1 MLVTYSPAYSE
12 TPESSTAEQYEAEA
26 RKRLEVID
34 SQGGIDR
41 NEAKEICELYGYR
54 FFHNNGW
61 DPIKDGGDVWV
72 GTVLTHWDDQPLPE
86 KVEIEKKTGAV
97 SWALGP
103 KVTEIDHKPFRS
115 PLSGWSQ
122 NPGISI
128 SSILTAV
135 SNAARLCLLLAWH
148 LY

>member
-1 MLVTYSPAYSE
+1 MLVTYAPAYSE

-61 DPIKDGGDVWV
+61 RPIKDGGDVWI

-97 SWALGP
+97 SWATG
-103 KVTEIDHKPFRS
+103 
-115 PLSGWSQ
+115 SQ
-122 NPGISI
+122 GD
-128 SSILTAV
+128 
-135 SNAARLCLLLAWH
+135 
-148 LY
+148 